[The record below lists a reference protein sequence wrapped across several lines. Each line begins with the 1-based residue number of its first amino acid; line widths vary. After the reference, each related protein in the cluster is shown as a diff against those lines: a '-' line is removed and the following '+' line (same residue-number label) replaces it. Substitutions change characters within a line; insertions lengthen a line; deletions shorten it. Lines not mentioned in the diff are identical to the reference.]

1 MHPERKPEY
10 LACLALRHSPGLG
23 ARTWKRILTAYPSVR
38 DAVDHAA
45 EWIDRRLVRP
55 QQGRAFLSG
64 LWREKAEQEAEAAL
78 RRRMG
83 VVLWSDPEYPDILR
97 QIPDPPL
104 LLYVHGD
111 PTLLHSPGLAVVGSR
126 RCSRYGLDAA
136 RRISRDVSRAGIC
149 IISGFA
155 AGIDRQAHVAGLEEV
170 GASIAVL
177 GTGLDL
183 VYPAANRD
191 LWDRLGKKG
200 LILTEFPP
208 GTRPDARNFPHRNR
222 IISGLAL
229 GVLVIEAAVRSGSLI
244 TATAALEQGRE
255 VFALPGPVHMET
267 YAGCHHLIKQGAV
280 LVQTAQDI
288 IRELQ
293 PLLASEVSPAPG
305 RQRHRVKS
313 LQAQA
318 LSTPMPQADPGPPAP
333 GQRWPDLE
341 GDDLRLAEALHGRD
355 RVHIDTL
362 CACLDREA
370 SEVSR
375 RLLLLEMRAI
385 VTRLPGMYYQLQ

>member
-1 MHPERKPEY
+1 MNPERKPEY

-23 ARTWKRILTAYPSVR
+23 ARTWKRILTAYPGVR
-38 DAVDHAA
+38 NAVDHAG
-45 EWIDRRLVRP
+45 EWIDRKLVSP

-64 LWREKAEQEAEAAL
+64 LWREKADQEADAAL
-78 RRRMG
+78 RRRIG
-83 VVLWSDPEYPDILR
+83 VVLWSDSEYPDILR

-104 LLYVHGD
+104 LLYVLGD
-111 PTLLHSPGLAVVGSR
+111 VSLLSSPGLAVVGSR

-136 RRISRDVSRAGIC
+136 RCISRDMSRAGIS

-170 GASIAVL
+170 GSSIAVL

-191 LWDRLGKKG
+191 LWDRLSKKG
-200 LILTEFPP
+200 LILTEFSP

-244 TATAALEQGRE
+244 TAAAALEQGRE

-288 IRELQ
+288 LRELQ
-293 PLLASEVSPAPG
+293 PLLASEVSSAS
-305 RQRHRVKS
+305 RQQAR
-313 LQAQA
+313 QAQPSPA
-318 LSTPMPQADPGPPAP
+318 RPELLAP
-333 GQRWPDLE
+333 GQRWPDLG
-341 GDDLRLAEALHGRD
+341 GDDLRLLEALHGRD

-375 RLLLLEMRAI
+375 RLLLLELRAI